1 MTASASTPTSAP
13 VPAPVPV
20 RRDWLLG
27 PLPDLLLGCGLGYVA
42 LVAVLAFLRPD
53 LSPVQGWLPLAVLVT
68 GVPHY
73 GATLLRVYGTREAR
87 RRYARVAVGWTALV
101 GAAFLVGLRL
111 PLAGS
116 GLITLYLTW
125 SPWHYTSQNY
135 GVALMFLGR
144 RGVPVSAGTKRL
156 LRASF
161 ILSYALVFLAY
172 HRAGAAAGGRDP
184 MYAASESYRFLPLGI
199 PAGWTKILALG
210 VGALWVAVTALCL
223 WRLGRASRHRQRAL
237 VPAALLVLTQALWF
251 ALPALGDQVAPA
263 GYGAGTAAA
272 RAFLW
277 IAIAH
282 SVQYLWVSRYYA
294 RTAAEKDPR
303 KDRTGGALCY
313 LQVLLAGAAIWTVPA
328 LLFAP
333 DALGRVPFEMGLGL
347 LVAAAVNLH
356 HFILDGAIWKLRD
369 ARVGQVLLAGEEAG
383 AAPGR
388 DPAPARRGGP
398 PSLPVLLLGTAG
410 ALSTASWVWATWE
423 KEMGQRHASA
433 AGDLARLERAAS
445 RLALLGRDGPQIHV
459 TLGRLKARRG
469 QTQAAL
475 VEYQQSLALAPTTAA
490 WVGIGRLREEQEDW
504 HGALAAYQAA
514 LAADAGDTAA
524 RATAFDRTALVWLR
538 LGDPGRALAAS
549 EQALAAAPGRT
560 SIQRHHA
567 EVLAAAGQAPSPSV
581 DTPSRPVAPPP
592 SGPSGH

>member
-1 MTASASTPTSAP
+1 MSVPL
-13 VPAPVPV
+13 PAPAAP

-42 LVAVLAFLRPD
+42 LVAVLALLRPD
-53 LSPVQGWLPLAVLVT
+53 LSRVQGWLPLVVLCT

-87 RRYARVAVGWTALV
+87 QRYARFAVGWTAFV
-101 GAAFLVGLRL
+101 WAAFLVGLRL
-111 PLAGS
+111 PVAGS

-135 GVALMFLGR
+135 GLALMFLGR

-161 ILSYALVFLAY
+161 VLSYALVFLAY
-172 HRAGAAAGGRDP
+172 HRATAAGGRDP

-199 PAGWTKILALG
+199 PDAVTRLLALG
-210 VGALWVAVTALCL
+210 LGGLWVAVTALCL
-223 WRLGRASRHRQRAL
+223 SRLGRTSRWRAL
-237 VPAALLVLTQALWF
+237 LPAALLVLTQALWF
-251 ALPALGDQVAPA
+251 ALPALGDQLAPA
-263 GYGAGTAAA
+263 GYSAGTAAA
-272 RAFLW
+272 RAFIW

-294 RTAAEKDPR
+294 RTAAEAGQAPR
-303 KDRTGGALCY
+303 AGGAFYY
-313 LQVLLAGAAIWTVPA
+313 LQVVLAGAAIWTVPA

-356 HFILDGAIWKLRD
+356 HFIIDGAIWKLRD
-369 ARVGQVLLAGEEAG
+369 ARVGQVLIAGGG
-383 AAPGR
+383 ANTGAVPSTV
-388 DPAPARRGGP
+388 PSPARRAGP
-398 PSLPVLLLGTAG
+398 PPLAALLLGTVG
-410 ALSTASWVWATWE
+410 ALSALSWAWATWE
-423 KEMGQRHASA
+423 KEVGQRRAYA

-459 TLGRLKARRG
+459 ALGRLKARRG
-469 QTQAAL
+469 LTQAAL
-475 VEYQQSLALAPTTAA
+475 VEYQQSLALAPTAAA
-490 WVGIGRLREEQEDW
+490 WIGIGRLREGQEDW
-504 HGALAAYQAA
+504 HGALTAYQAA
-514 LAADAGDTAA
+514 LTADSDDTAA
-524 RATAFDRTALVWLR
+524 RATAFDRSALVWLR
-538 LGDPGRALAAS
+538 LGEPSRALTAS
-549 EQALAAAPGRT
+549 EQALAVAPGRA

-567 EVLAAAGQAPSPSV
+567 KVLAAAGRS
-581 DTPSRPVAPPP
+581 TPSTNPTAAPPAP
-592 SGPSGH
+592 VEGDLTADP

>member
-1 MTASASTPTSAP
+1 MSMSLPSAATN
-13 VPAPVPV
+13 

-42 LVAVLAFLRPD
+42 LVAALGLLRPD
-53 LSPVQGWLPLAVLVT
+53 LSRVQGWLPLVVLCT

-87 RRYARVAVGWTALV
+87 QRYARFAVGWTALV
-101 GAAFLVGLRL
+101 WAAFLVGLRL
-111 PLAGS
+111 PIAGS

-135 GVALMFLGR
+135 GLALMFLGR

-161 ILSYALVFLAY
+161 VLSYALVFLAY
-172 HRAGAAAGGRDP
+172 HRAAAAGGRDP

-199 PAGWTKILALG
+199 PDNVTRILALG
-210 VGALWVAVTALCL
+210 LSGLWVAVTGLCL
-223 WRLGRASRHRQRAL
+223 WRLGRASRWRAL
-237 VPAALLVLTQALWF
+237 LPAALLVLTQALWF

-263 GYGAGTAAA
+263 GYSPGTAAA
-272 RAFLW
+272 RAFIW

-294 RTAAEKDPR
+294 RTAAGQTP
-303 KDRTGGALCY
+303 TAGGALYY

-356 HFILDGAIWKLRD
+356 HFIIDGAIWKLRD
-369 ARVGQVLLAGEEAG
+369 ARVGQVLIAGGGAVPGAG
-383 AAPGR
+383 PR
-388 DPAPARRGGP
+388 TVPFPARHGGP
-398 PSLPVLLLGTAG
+398 LSLTALLLGTVG
-410 ALSTASWVWATWE
+410 ALSALSWAWATWE
-423 KEMGQRHASA
+423 KEVGQRRAYA
-433 AGDLARLERAAS
+433 AGDLTRLERAAS

-459 TLGRLKARRG
+459 ALGRLKARRG
-469 QTQAAL
+469 LTQAAL
-475 VEYQQSLALAPTTAA
+475 VEYQQSLALAPTAAA
-490 WVGIGRLREEQEDW
+490 WIGIGRLREGQEDW
-504 HGALAAYQAA
+504 HGALTAYQAA
-514 LAADAGDTAA
+514 LTADSDDIAA
-524 RATAFDRTALVWLR
+524 RATAFDRSALVWLR
-538 LGDPGRALAAS
+538 LGEPGRALAAS
-549 EQALAAAPGRT
+549 EQALAAAPERA

-567 EVLAAAGQAPSPSV
+567 KVLAAAGRS
-581 DTPSRPVAPPP
+581 TPSTNPTATPPAPVEGDLIADP
-592 SGPSGH
+592 